1 MPTIQVVGQTSPTVA
16 LLAVRPSWV
25 RVTGADGTVI
35 FEKILDAGEQFDLP
49 TTEGAATLRAGNA
62 GSLYFAVNGATYGPA
77 GTGPD
82 VIKNVSLAPD
92 ALLKAYQ
99 VADIERDSDLARFVS
114 VAEAATSN

>member
-1 MPTIQVVGQTSPTVA
+1 MVTSNITDSAGNTGSDADSGTKDTMAPPTPSVIPFASNSTTPMVSGTLSAA
-16 LLAVRPSWV
+16 L
-25 RVTGADGTVI
+25 G
-35 FEKILDAGEQFDLP
+35 AGEVLNV
-49 TTEGAATLRAGNA
+49 T
-62 GSLYFAVNGATYGPA
+62 VNGATYGPA